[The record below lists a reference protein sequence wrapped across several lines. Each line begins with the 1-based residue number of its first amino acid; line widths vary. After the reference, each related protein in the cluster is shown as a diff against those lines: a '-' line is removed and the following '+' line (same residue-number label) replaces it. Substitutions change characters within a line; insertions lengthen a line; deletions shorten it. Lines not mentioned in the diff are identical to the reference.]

1 MEVRTYNLNEVI
13 LDIILTI
20 EKHRVPIM
28 FLDQIL
34 SGVKTEVQ
42 LHQIIGRSE
51 IGLTPEAYTEMLEGI
66 RKDLENARKL
76 QGIKEVETPKA
87 RPQ

>member
-1 MEVRTYNLNEVI
+1 MEVRVYNLNEVI
-13 LDIILTI
+13 LDVILTI
-20 EKHRVPIM
+20 EKHHVPMM

-51 IGLTPEAYTEMLEGI
+51 IGLTPEAYVKMLEQVGQ
-66 RKDLENARKL
+66 DLEHIRFL
-76 QGIKEVETPKA
+76 STPLGEGD
-87 RPQ
+87 RRQ

>member
-1 MEVRTYNLNEVI
+1 MEVRVYNLNEVI
-13 LDIILTI
+13 LDVILTI
-20 EKHRVPIM
+20 EKHHVPMM

-51 IGLTPEAYTEMLEGI
+51 IGLTPEAYVKMLEQVGQ
-66 RKDLENARKL
+66 DLEHIRFL
-76 QGIKEVETPKA
+76 STPSGEGD
-87 RPQ
+87 RRR